1 MSLMLSGEYG
11 TVAKSWLDSLRGLQF
26 KLEVVGTKVVVHKN
40 KSSGQRYL
48 FLCLVVHFANPYLIR
63 EVLGLKHSGDYNA
76 HISVL
81 EKAI

>member
-1 MSLMLSGEYG
+1 MSLMLKNEYG
-11 TVAKSWLDSLRGLQF
+11 TVAKLWLDRLRGIRF
-26 KLEVVGTKVVVHKN
+26 KLEVVGTKVVVHTN
-40 KSSGQRYL
+40 QTSGQRFL

-63 EVLGLKHSGDYNA
+63 EVLGLKYSADYNA